1 MPPTT
6 RKPLVDGPGD
16 LAAVVEQV
24 ADGYLLLDDTAIAFA
39 DADHIAGIVL
49 LIARRTGLSAATVG
63 RALATQSCGPATLL
77 CRAAGLGANG
87 FSAVLRMRRRR
98 LREEGLNPAHVLAD
112 FLQTP
117 MEVAHGA
124 VTMMKDN
131 EERSPPP
138 R

>member
-16 LAAVVEQV
+16 PVAVVEQV
-24 ADGYLLLDDTAIAFA
+24 ADGYLLLDDTVIAFA
-39 DADHIAGIVL
+39 DTDHIAGVVL
-49 LIARRTGLSAATVG
+49 LIARRTGLASATVAH
-63 RALATQSCGPATLL
+63 ALETRSAGPATLL

-87 FSAVLRMRRRR
+87 FSAVLRMRHRR

-117 MEVAHGA
+117 IEVAQGA
-124 VTMMKDN
+124 VAMMKEN
-131 EERSPPP
+131 EAR
-138 R
+138 

>member
-1 MPPTT
+1 MPPIT
-6 RKPLVDGPGD
+6 RKLLVDGPGD
-16 LAAVVEQV
+16 PAAVVEKV

-39 DADHIAGIVL
+39 DADHVAGIVL
-49 LIARRTGLSAATVG
+49 LIARRTGLSATTVG
-63 RALATQSCGPATLL
+63 HALAVQSCGPVTLL

-117 MEVAHGA
+117 MEVAQ
-124 VTMMKDN
+124 
-131 EERSPPP
+131 
-138 R
+138 

>member
-6 RKPLVDGPGD
+6 RTPLVDGPAGD
-16 LAAVVEQV
+16 AAAVVDQIT
-24 ADGYLLLDDTAIAFA
+24 DGYLLLDDTVVAFA
-39 DADHIAGIVL
+39 DADHTAGIALV
-49 LIARRTGLSAATVG
+49 IARRTGLAAATVA
-63 RALATQSCGPATLL
+63 RALAAKSSGPAKLL

-117 MEVAHGA
+117 MEVAQGA
-124 VTMMKDN
+124 VAMMKGN
-131 EERSPPP
+131 EEA
-138 R
+138 

>member
-16 LAAVVEQV
+16 PVAVIEQV

-49 LIARRTGLSAATVG
+49 LIARRTGLRAATVAHG
-63 RALATQSCGPATLL
+63 LAAQSSGPATLL
-77 CRAAGLGANG
+77 CRAAGVGANG
-87 FSAVLRMRRRR
+87 FSAVLRMRRRL

-117 MEVAHGA
+117 MEVAQGA
-124 VTMMKDN
+124 VTMMKAN
-131 EERSPPP
+131 EEP
-138 R
+138 